1 MNIPIST
8 VAKRK
13 RRRSADRPSATALM
27 NLGRFA
33 SMIDLS
39 FLLLI
44 FFLTTTRFS
53 RPEGLLSAPMPRE
66 GGAVA
71 SSIAL
76 PLTPIVVRLRMSA
89 EVSGSVALSVNDEE
103 NPPRTFGELTGVL
116 REYQQKPGFDRDT
129 PIVLVA
135 ADEVPWDHVV
145 SAWNAALSAGCT
157 RIAFGDA
164 S

>member
-66 GGAVA
+66 GGSVA

-76 PLTPIVVRLRMSA
+76 PLTPIVVRLRMSQDA
-89 EVSGSVALSVNDEE
+89 AGAVALTVNDEE
-103 NPPRTFGELTGVL
+103 NPPRTFAELTGVL
-116 REYQQKPGFDRDT
+116 RGFQQWPGFDQET

-145 SAWNAALSAGCT
+145 SAWNAALHAGCT

>member
-1 MNIPIST
+1 MNIPTAIVSR
-8 VAKRK
+8 RK
-13 RRRSADRPSATALM
+13 SRRQQARPSASALM

-53 RPEGLLSAPMPRE
+53 RPEGLLSAPMPST
-66 GGAVA
+66 GGAFAA
-71 SSIAL
+71 SVAL
-76 PLTPIVVRLRMSA
+76 PLTPIVVRMRMSGETPGA
-89 EVSGSVALSVNDEE
+89 VALTVNEE
-103 NPPRTFGELTGVL
+103 PNPPQSFDQLSKML
-116 REYQQKPGFDRDT
+116 REFQTRPGFDPET
-129 PIVLVA
+129 PVVLVA
-135 ADEVPWDHVV
+135 ADDVSWDHVV
-145 SAWNAALSAGCT
+145 SAWNAALNAGCT

>member
-1 MNIPIST
+1 VNIPTAIVS
-8 VAKRK
+8 
-13 RRRSADRPSATALM
+13 RRRSRRQQARPSASALM

-53 RPEGLLSAPMPRE
+53 RPEGLLSAPMPST
-66 GGAVA
+66 GGAFAA
-71 SSIAL
+71 SVAL
-76 PLTPIVVRLRMSA
+76 PLTPIVVRMQMSGETPGA
-89 EVSGSVALSVNDEE
+89 VALSVNEE
-103 NPPRTFGELTGVL
+103 TDPPQSFDQLSKVL
-116 REYQQKPGFDRDT
+116 REFQTRRGFDPET
-129 PIVLVA
+129 PVVLVA
-135 ADEVPWDHVV
+135 ADDVPWDHVV
-145 SAWNAALSAGCT
+145 SAWNAALNAGCT

>member
-1 MNIPIST
+1 MNIPTSN
-8 VAKRK
+8 VARRK

-44 FFLTTTRFS
+44 FFLTTTRFN
-53 RPEGLLSAPMPRE
+53 RPEGVLSAPMPRE
-66 GGAVA
+66 GGSFAA
-71 SSIAL
+71 SIAL
-76 PLTPIVVRLRMSA
+76 PLTPIVVRLRMTDDA
-89 EVSGSVALSVNDEE
+89 PGAVALAVNDEE
-103 NPPRTFGELTGVL
+103 NPPRSFAELTGVL
-116 REYQQKPGFDRDT
+116 REFQHKPGFDRDT
-129 PIVLVA
+129 PVVLVA
-135 ADEVPWDHVV
+135 ADDVPWDHVV
-145 SAWNAALSAGCT
+145 SAWNAALNAQCT

>member
-1 MNIPIST
+1 MNIPTGT
-8 VAKRK
+8 VTRRK
-13 RRRSADRPSATALM
+13 TRRKAARPSATALM

-53 RPEGLLSAPMPRE
+53 RPEGLLSAPMPRD
-66 GGAVA
+66 GGAFAA
-71 SSIAL
+71 SVAL
-76 PLTPIVVRLRMSA
+76 PLTPIVVRIRMSA
-89 EVSGSVALSVNDEE
+89 DPPGVAVLSVNDEA
-103 NPPRTFGELTGVL
+103 NPPQSFAQLAGVL
-116 REYQQKPGFDRDT
+116 REFQTRPGFDRET

-135 ADEVPWDHVV
+135 ADDVPWDHVV
-145 SAWNAALSAGCT
+145 SAWNAALNAGCT